1 MDWEVLLELSRTFH
15 YIPHNVLMA
24 KLDAFGSLKYR
35 KRFVKIN
42 IIYTLFLEFSS
53 SLRQIASN
61 IISSMFLNDFI
72 LFRKNVS
79 FHNCVDETDL
89 TELIKI
95 RFDEPKKE
103 LFGSKKIKQILIL
116 KSLKLYIFLKICAI

>member
-1 MDWEVLLELSRTFH
+1 
-15 YIPHNVLMA
+15 MA

-35 KRFVKIN
+35 RRFVKIN

-53 SLRQIASN
+53 SLPQIASN

>member
-1 MDWEVLLELSRTFH
+1 M
-15 YIPHNVLMA
+15 
-24 KLDAFGSLKYR
+24 
-35 KRFVKIN
+35 
-42 IIYTLFLEFSS
+42 
-53 SLRQIASN
+53 
-61 IISSMFLNDFI
+61 
-72 LFRKNVS
+72 S